1 VYLLISYQFSSFVS
15 VNLVLNIYV
24 EQSLNRACILFTY
37 PFPTLPYFSGIVIVT
52 RSLIINFWPLCLFSP
67 QNITNMPAFDDHDY
81 SVEAQRP
88 QTSSGTNNLHK
99 IMSNGSIHSKY
110 AHSLAVPGFIDDHPD
125 SIEVPASRSSI
136 AQSEALMHSLS
147 MEPSQAERR
156 GSRNSFGASLPIPKS
171 KRQSRLS
178 SVATADGRPTR
189 PGMPP
194 IQATREILSSQVQDM
209 SSQKTSAAKDMAFAF
224 DIDGVLV
231 HGDRLIPEGK
241 RVLEILNGDN
251 ELGIKIPH
259 IFLTNGS
266 GKPEAARCAQL
277 SKILHSPISTDQFI
291 QSHTPMSALAGYYD
305 TVLVVGGENYQCRE
319 VAKQYGFKDIVVPN
333 DIVASQ
339 STISPL
345 KEFFTAEQR
354 ATSTPRDFS
363 KVKIDAILVFSDSRD
378 YATDLQI
385 IMDLLQSENGV
396 LGTRAKDPISSRIP
410 IYFSQ
415 GDLLCPTE
423 HPTPRMSQGT
433 FRIAL
438 EAIYKAIT
446 GVELERVVYGKPE
459 LATYK
464 YADEIMTSWMNEI
477 HNEERLPKNIY
488 MIGDNPQS
496 DIIGGNMYGWN
507 TCLVRTGVYQGEG
520 NDKENPAN
528 FGVFD
533 NVLKAVQAALKKELG
548 DDFKFNWS
556 DSMNPVTC
564 PHGISAV
571 E

>member
-1 VYLLISYQFSSFVS
+1 MPTYEETNHDVDYRNQTPSTPKLENRQKSVSY
-15 VNLVLNIYV
+15 
-24 EQSLNRACILFTY
+24 A
-37 PFPTLPYFSGIVIVT
+37 
-52 RSLIINFWPLCLFSP
+52 SP
-67 QNITNMPAFDDHDY
+67 ARY
-81 SVEAQRP
+81 S
-88 QTSSGTNNLHK
+88 
-99 IMSNGSIHSKY
+99 
-110 AHSLAVPGFIDDHPD
+110 HSLPVPGDTESGP
-125 SIEVPASRSSI
+125 IEVPASRSSI
-136 AQSEALMHSLS
+136 ADSEHLMHSLS
-147 MEPSQAERR
+147 MEPSQASRR
-156 GSRNSFGASLPIPKS
+156 GSRNSFGASLPIPRS

-178 SVATADGRPTR
+178 SVTMADGTLIR
-189 PGMPP
+189 PGMPA
-194 IQATREILSSQVQDM
+194 IQASREILSSQVQDM
-209 SSQKTSAAKDMAFAF
+209 SSVKTTAAKDMAFAF

-231 HGDRLIPEGK
+231 HGDRLIPEGR

-266 GKPEAARCAQL
+266 GKPEADRCAQL
-277 SKILHSPISTDQFI
+277 SEILHSPISTEQFI
-291 QSHTPMSALAGYYD
+291 QSHTPMSALAEYYG
-305 TVLVVGGENYQCRE
+305 TVLVVGGEKYKCRE
-319 VAKQYGFKDIVVPN
+319 VAKQYGFKDIIVPN
-333 DIVASQ
+333 DIYAAQ
-339 STISPL
+339 PTISPL

-354 ATSTPRDFS
+354 ATSNPRDFS
-363 KVKIDAILVFSDSRD
+363 KVKIEAILVFSDSRD

-385 IMDLLQSENGV
+385 IMDLLQSEDGV
-396 LGTRAKDPISSRIP
+396 LGTHAKDPVSQRIP

-438 EAIYKAIT
+438 EAIYKQIT

-464 YADEIMTSWMNEI
+464 YADEVMASWMEVI

-507 TCLVRTGVYQGEG
+507 TCLVRTGVFQGEG

-533 NVLKAVQAALKKELG
+533 NVLEAVKAAVKKELG
-548 DDFKFNWS
+548 QDFKFKWS
-556 DSMNPVTC
+556 DSMNPVTGQ
-564 PHGISAV
+564 HSISAI

>member
-1 VYLLISYQFSSFVS
+1 
-15 VNLVLNIYV
+15 
-24 EQSLNRACILFTY
+24 
-37 PFPTLPYFSGIVIVT
+37 
-52 RSLIINFWPLCLFSP
+52 
-67 QNITNMPAFDDHDY
+67 MPAFEDSDF
-81 SVEAQRP
+81 SLPARP
-88 QTSSGTNNLHK
+88 TSSKGPTLRKMASHN
-99 IMSNGSIHSKY
+99 SSHSTSK
-110 AHSLAVPGFIDDHPD
+110 SQTLAIPSEQAEDGGA
-125 SIEVPASRSSI
+125 IEVPATRSQI
-136 AQSEALMHSLS
+136 AESDALMHSLS
-147 MEPSQAERR
+147 GSPSSSARR
-156 GSRNSFGASLPIPKS
+156 GSRNSFGTSLPIPRT

-178 SVATADGRPTR
+178 STYNADDRPVR
-189 PGMPP
+189 PGMPAIKP
-194 IQATREILSSQVQDM
+194 TRDILSSQVQDM
-209 SSQKTSAAKDMAFAF
+209 SLVKTAAAKDMAFAF

-266 GKPEAARCAQL
+266 GKVEEKRCDQL
-277 SKILHSPISTDQFI
+277 SKILHSPVSTEQFI
-291 QSHTPMSALAGYYD
+291 QSHTPMSALSEYYE

-319 VAKQYGFKDIVVPN
+319 VAKNYGFKNIVVPN
-333 DIVASQ
+333 DIVASI

-396 LGTRAKDPISSRIP
+396 LGTYAKDPVSQRIP

-415 GDLLCPTE
+415 GDMLCPTE

-438 EAIYKAIT
+438 EAIYKSIT

-459 LATYK
+459 MATYK
-464 YADEIMTSWMNEI
+464 YADDVMSSWMETI

-488 MIGDNPQS
+488 MIGDNPAS
-496 DIIGGNMYGWN
+496 DIVGGNMYGWN

-520 NDKENPAN
+520 NDDANPAN
-528 FGVFD
+528 FGVFN
-533 NVLKAVQAALKKELG
+533 NVLDAVQTALRKELG
-548 DDFKFNWS
+548 EDFQSKWS
-556 DSMNPVTC
+556 DDINPATGNV
-564 PHGISAV
+564 SASAI

>member
-1 VYLLISYQFSSFVS
+1 
-15 VNLVLNIYV
+15 
-24 EQSLNRACILFTY
+24 
-37 PFPTLPYFSGIVIVT
+37 
-52 RSLIINFWPLCLFSP
+52 
-67 QNITNMPAFDDHDY
+67 MPAFEDSDFG
-81 SVEAQRP
+81 VETPTSPTHARP
-88 QTSSGTNNLHK
+88 QTPMMSRLQK
-99 IMSNGSIHSKY
+99 ITSNGSPAKY
-110 AHSLAVPGFIDDHPD
+110 NHTLAVPSGEKDTGA
-125 SIEVPASRSSI
+125 IEVPASRSSI
-136 AQSEALMHSLS
+136 AESEHLMHSLS
-147 MEPSQAERR
+147 VSPSQVERR
-156 GSRNSFGASLPIPKS
+156 GSRNSFGASLPIPRS

-178 SVATADGRPTR
+178 SIANADGRPSR
-189 PGMPP
+189 PGMLP
-194 IQATREILSSQVQDM
+194 IQPTRDILSSQVQDM
-209 SSQKTSAAKDMAFAF
+209 SAVKTAAAKDMAFAF

-277 SKILHSPISTDQFI
+277 SKILHSPISTEQFI
-291 QSHTPMSALAGYYD
+291 QSHTPMSALAEYYE

-319 VAKQYGFKDIVVPN
+319 VAKQYGFKDIIVPN
-333 DIVASQ
+333 DIVAAQ
-339 STISPL
+339 PTLSPL

-354 ATSTPRDFS
+354 ATSNPRDFS
-363 KVKIDAILVFSDSRD
+363 KVKINAILVFSDSRD

-385 IMDLLQSENGV
+385 IMDLLQSEDGV
-396 LGTRAKDPISSRIP
+396 LGTRAKDPVSQRIP

-438 EAIYKAIT
+438 EAIYKSIT

-464 YADEIMTSWMNEI
+464 YADEVMTSWMDTI
-477 HNEERLPKNIY
+477 HNEERLPKNVY

-520 NDKENPAN
+520 NDKQNPAS
-528 FGVFD
+528 FGVFN
-533 NVLKAVQAALKKELG
+533 NVLEAVQTALRKELG
-548 DDFKFNWS
+548 QDFKFNWS
-556 DSMNPVTC
+556 DSMNPVT
-564 PHGISAV
+564 GSASV
-571 E
+571 SAIE

>member
-1 VYLLISYQFSSFVS
+1 
-15 VNLVLNIYV
+15 
-24 EQSLNRACILFTY
+24 
-37 PFPTLPYFSGIVIVT
+37 
-52 RSLIINFWPLCLFSP
+52 
-67 QNITNMPAFDDHDY
+67 MPAYEDKDQAAD
-81 SVEAQRP
+81 
-88 QTSSGTNNLHK
+88 SSDKVQAATANGGSAPKH
-99 IMSNGSIHSKY
+99 SNPT
-110 AHSLAVPGFIDDHPD
+110 LAVPGADDEGP
-125 SIEVPASRSSI
+125 IEVPASRSSI
-136 AQSEALMHSLS
+136 AESEHLMHSLS
-147 MEPSQAERR
+147 MSPSQVERR
-156 GSRNSFGASLPIPKS
+156 SSRNSFGASLPIPRS
-171 KRQSRLS
+171 RRQSRQSRLS
-178 SVATADGRPTR
+178 SVTLADGRPAR
-189 PGMPP
+189 PGMPA
-194 IQATREILSSQVQDM
+194 IQPSREILSSQVQDM
-209 SSQKTSAAKDMAFAF
+209 SAVKTSAAKDMAFAF

-231 HGDRLIPEGK
+231 HGDRLIPEG
-241 RVLEILNGDN
+241 RRALEILNGDN

-277 SKILHSPISTDQFI
+277 SKILGSPISTEQFI
-291 QSHTPMSALAGYYD
+291 QSHTPMSALAEYYD
-305 TVLVVGGENYQCRE
+305 TVLVVGGEKYQCRE

-333 DIVASQ
+333 DIYAWDP
-339 STISPL
+339 TISPL

-354 ATSTPRDFS
+354 ATSNPRDFH

-396 LGTRAKDPISSRIP
+396 LGTRAKDPVSQRIP

-423 HPTPRMSQGT
+423 HPFPRMSQGT

-438 EAIYKAIT
+438 EAIYKQIT

-464 YADEIMTSWMNEI
+464 YADEVMASWIEVI
-477 HNEERLPKNIY
+477 HNDERLPKNIY

-520 NDKENPAN
+520 NDKENPAS
-528 FGVFD
+528 FGVFN
-533 NVLKAVQAALKKELG
+533 NVLEAVQAALRKELG

-556 DSMNPVTC
+556 DSMNPVT
-564 PHGISAV
+564 GQYSVSAI

>member
-1 VYLLISYQFSSFVS
+1 
-15 VNLVLNIYV
+15 
-24 EQSLNRACILFTY
+24 
-37 PFPTLPYFSGIVIVT
+37 
-52 RSLIINFWPLCLFSP
+52 
-67 QNITNMPAFDDHDY
+67 M
-81 SVEAQRP
+81 
-88 QTSSGTNNLHK
+88 
-99 IMSNGSIHSKY
+99 
-110 AHSLAVPGFIDDHPD
+110 
-125 SIEVPASRSSI
+125 
-136 AQSEALMHSLS
+136 
-147 MEPSQAERR
+147 
-156 GSRNSFGASLPIPKS
+156 
-171 KRQSRLS
+171 S
-178 SVATADGRPTR
+178 SVKTA
-189 PGMPP
+189 
-194 IQATREILSSQVQDM
+194 
-209 SSQKTSAAKDMAFAF
+209 AAKDMAFAF

-277 SKILHSPISTDQFI
+277 SKILHSPISTEQFI
-291 QSHTPMSALAGYYD
+291 QSHTPMSALAEYYD
-305 TVLVVGGENYQCRE
+305 TVLVVGGKNYQCRE

-339 STISPL
+339 PTLSPL

-396 LGTRAKDPISSRIP
+396 LGTKAKDPISQRIP

-423 HPTPRMSQGT
+423 HPSPRMSQGT

-464 YADEIMTSWMNEI
+464 YADEVMTSWMDTI

-520 NDKENPAN
+520 NDKQNPAS

-533 NVLKAVQAALKKELG
+533 NVLKAVEAALKKELG
-548 DDFKFNWS
+548 SDFKLNWS
-556 DSMNPVTC
+556 DAINPVTAG
-564 PHGISAV
+564 HSASAI

>member
-1 VYLLISYQFSSFVS
+1 
-15 VNLVLNIYV
+15 
-24 EQSLNRACILFTY
+24 
-37 PFPTLPYFSGIVIVT
+37 
-52 RSLIINFWPLCLFSP
+52 
-67 QNITNMPAFDDHDY
+67 MPAFEDHELG
-81 SVEAQRP
+81 SESQKRP
-88 QTSSGTNNLHK
+88 QTPKYEHLQK
-99 IMSNGSIHSKY
+99 IVSHGSPAKYNHTIPVPSNGHY
-110 AHSLAVPGFIDDHPD
+110 GA
-125 SIEVPASRSSI
+125 IEVPNTRSSF
-136 AQSEALMHSLS
+136 AESDALKHSLS
-147 MEPSQAERR
+147 VAPSQIDRR
-156 GSRNSFGASLPIPKS
+156 ESRNSFGTTLPIPRS

-178 SVATADGRPTR
+178 SLANEDGRPTR
-189 PGMPP
+189 PGMPA
-194 IQATREILSSQVQDM
+194 IQPTRDILSSQVQDM
-209 SSQKTSAAKDMAFAF
+209 SAVKTSAAKDMAFAF

-277 SKILHSPISTDQFI
+277 SKILHSPISTEQFI
-291 QSHTPMSALAGYYD
+291 QSHTPMSALAEYYD

-319 VAKQYGFKDIVVPN
+319 VAKQYGFKDIIVPN
-333 DIVASQ
+333 DIVAAQ

-345 KEFFTAEQR
+345 KEFFTDEQR

-363 KVKIDAILVFSDSRD
+363 KVKINAILVFSDSRD

-385 IMDLLQSENGV
+385 IMDLLQSEEGV
-396 LGTRAKDPISSRIP
+396 LGTMAKDATKQSLP

-423 HPTPRMSQGT
+423 HPFPRMSQGT

-438 EAIYKAIT
+438 EAIYKAVT
-446 GVELERVVYGKPE
+446 GHELERVVYGKPE

-464 YADEIMTSWMNEI
+464 YADEVMTSWMETI

-507 TCLVRTGVYQGEG
+507 TCLVRTGVFQGGE
-520 NDKENPAN
+520 NDEKNPAN
-528 FGVFD
+528 FGVFK
-533 NVLKAVQAALKKELG
+533 NVLEAVQTALQRELG
-548 DDFKFNWS
+548 ADFKCQWS
-556 DSMNPVTC
+556 HSMNPVTC
-564 PHGISAV
+564 DHSVSAI

>member
-1 VYLLISYQFSSFVS
+1 
-15 VNLVLNIYV
+15 
-24 EQSLNRACILFTY
+24 
-37 PFPTLPYFSGIVIVT
+37 
-52 RSLIINFWPLCLFSP
+52 
-67 QNITNMPAFDDHDY
+67 MPAFDDSDLG
-81 SVEAQRP
+81 VEVQRP
-88 QTSSGTNNLHK
+88 QTPKYNHLQKIISHGSQAKYNHTLHPPATHQNGTN
-99 IMSNGSIHSKY
+99 GT
-110 AHSLAVPGFIDDHPD
+110 
-125 SIEVPASRSSI
+125 IEVPATRSSF
-136 AQSEALMHSLS
+136 AESDLLMHSLS
-147 MEPSQAERR
+147 ISPSQIDRR
-156 GSRNSFGASLPIPKS
+156 GSRNSFGASIPIPRS
-171 KRQSRLS
+171 KRRSRLS
-178 SVATADGRPTR
+178 SVANPDGRPTR

-194 IQATREILSSQVQDM
+194 IQPTRDLLSSQVQDM
-209 SSQKTSAAKDMAFAF
+209 SSVKTAAAKDMAFAF

-241 RVLEILNGDN
+241 RVLEILNGNN

-277 SKILHSPISTDQFI
+277 SKILRSPISTEQFI
-291 QSHTPMSALAGYYD
+291 QSHTPMSALAEYYD

-339 STISPL
+339 PTLSPL

-396 LGTRAKDPISSRIP
+396 LGTKAKDPISQRIP

-423 HPTPRMSQGT
+423 HPSPRMSQGT

-464 YADEIMTSWMNEI
+464 YADEVMTSWMDTI

-520 NDKENPAN
+520 NDKQNPAS

-533 NVLKAVQAALKKELG
+533 NVLKAVEAALKKELG
-548 DDFKFNWS
+548 SDFKLNWS
-556 DSMNPVTC
+556 DAINPVTAG
-564 PHGISAV
+564 HSASAI

>member
-1 VYLLISYQFSSFVS
+1 
-15 VNLVLNIYV
+15 
-24 EQSLNRACILFTY
+24 
-37 PFPTLPYFSGIVIVT
+37 
-52 RSLIINFWPLCLFSP
+52 
-67 QNITNMPAFDDHDY
+67 MPAFDDSDFG
-81 SVEAQRP
+81 VETPKSPMLARP
-88 QTSSGTNNLHK
+88 HTPMLEHLQK
-99 IMSNGSIHSKY
+99 ITSNGSPSK
-110 AHSLAVPGFIDDHPD
+110 HHNLVVPTMEKDTGA
-125 SIEVPASRSSI
+125 IEVPASRSSV
-136 AQSEALMHSLS
+136 AEAEHLMHSLS
-147 MEPSQAERR
+147 GSPSQVQRR
-156 GSRNSFGASLPIPKS
+156 SSRNSFGVSLPIPRS

-178 SVATADGRPTR
+178 SVAKHDGLPTR

-194 IQATREILSSQVQDM
+194 IQPTRDLLSSQVQDM
-209 SSQKTSAAKDMAFAF
+209 STVKTAAAKDMAFAF

-277 SKILHSPISTDQFI
+277 SKILNSPISTEQFI
-291 QSHTPMSALAGYYD
+291 QSHTPMSALAEYYE

-319 VAKQYGFKDIVVPN
+319 VAKQYGFKDIIVPN
-333 DIVASQ
+333 DIVAAQ
-339 STISPL
+339 STLSPL

-354 ATSTPRDFS
+354 ATSNPRDFS
-363 KVKIDAILVFSDSRD
+363 KVKINAILVFSDSRD

-385 IMDLLQSENGV
+385 IMDLLQSEDGV
-396 LGTRAKDPISSRIP
+396 LGTRAKDPTSQHIP

-423 HPTPRMSQGT
+423 HPQPRMSQGT

-438 EAIYKAIT
+438 EAIFKAIT
-446 GVELERVVYGKPE
+446 GNELERVVYGKPE

-464 YADEIMTSWMNEI
+464 YADEVMTSWMETI
-477 HNEERLPKNIY
+477 HNEERLPKNVY

-496 DIIGGNMYGWN
+496 DIVGGNMYGWN

-520 NDKENPAN
+520 NDKENPAS
-528 FGVFD
+528 FGVFK
-533 NVLKAVQAALKKELG
+533 NVLEAVQTALKKELG
-548 DDFKFNWS
+548 EDFQLNWS
-556 DSMNPVTC
+556 DSMNPVT
-564 PHGISAV
+564 GSASV
-571 E
+571 SAIE

>member
-1 VYLLISYQFSSFVS
+1 MPSFETS
-15 VNLVLNIYV
+15 DVNV
-24 EQSLNRACILFTY
+24 E
-37 PFPTLPYFSGIVIVT
+37 
-52 RSLIINFWPLCLFSP
+52 
-67 QNITNMPAFDDHDY
+67 
-81 SVEAQRP
+81 EKRP
-88 QTSSGTNNLHK
+88 QTPGAQKNHLQKILSNSSPA
-99 IMSNGSIHSKY
+99 KY
-110 AHSLAVPGFIDDHPD
+110 AHTLSIPGEDGNSIGHPN

-136 AQSEALMHSLS
+136 AESEALMHSLS
-147 MEPSQAERR
+147 MAPSQVDRR
-156 GSRNSFGASLPIPKS
+156 NSRNSFGASLPIPRS

-178 SVATADGRPTR
+178 SVATQDGKPTR
-189 PGMPP
+189 PGMPA
-194 IQATREILSSQVQDM
+194 IQPTRDILSSQVQDM
-209 SSQKTSAAKDMAFAF
+209 EAVKTAAAKNMAFAF

-231 HGDRLIPEGK
+231 HGDRLIPEGQ

-277 SKILHSPISTDQFI
+277 SKILHNPVSTEQFI
-291 QSHTPMSALAGYYD
+291 QSHTPMSALAEYYE
-305 TVLVVGGENYQCRE
+305 TVLVVGGENYQCRD
-319 VAKQYGFKDIVVPN
+319 VAQQYGFKNIIVPN
-333 DIVASQ
+333 DIYASQ
-339 STISPL
+339 STIAPL
-345 KEFFTAEQR
+345 REHFTAEQR

-363 KVKIDAILVFSDSRD
+363 KVSINAILVFSDSRD

-385 IMDLLQSENGV
+385 IMDLLQSDNGV
-396 LGTRAKDPISSRIP
+396 LGTRSKDPARQSIP

-423 HPTPRMSQGT
+423 HPIPRMSQGT

-438 EAIYKAIT
+438 EAIYLSIT
-446 GVELERVVYGKPE
+446 GHELERVVYGKPE

-464 YADEIMTSWMNEI
+464 YADEILTSWMATI
-477 HNEERLPKNIY
+477 HSEEKLPKNIY

-507 TCLVRTGVYQGEG
+507 TCLVRTGVFQGGE
-520 NDKENPAN
+520 NDEKNPAN

-533 NVLKAVQAALKKELG
+533 NVLEAVKSAIRKELG
-548 DDFKFNWS
+548 EDFRFEWS
-556 DSMNPVTC
+556 DRMNPVTAG
-564 PHGISAV
+564 HSISAI